1 MNFLQVILVVFLG
14 TTVFSTVITVFWEGG
29 VVVQPM
35 SVQAIWQREFLPT
48 LFTRK
53 ALKQI

>member
-1 MNFLQVILVVFLG
+1 MNFFQVVFVLFLG
-14 TTVFSTVITVFWEGG
+14 ATVLSTIITVFGEGG

-53 ALKQI
+53 ALKQK